1 MTRSAIFVSVS
12 PGERRIAL
20 WRQGVFEG
28 AWIERPAR
36 PDGVGDL
43 VLGRVA
49 AVAPAM
55 AGVFVAMPDAETGFL
70 PESEAKGI
78 DLSEGSILPVR
89 VTRAAQG
96 GKGPRLTAKVPKGT
110 DVSGQAPCLIARG
123 PDAAVRM
130 AEAFPGLAVVT
141 DDAAEAGRLRA
152 ILGLGRVG
160 LVATAFDA
168 EAEEAFA
175 ALAEPEVP
183 LPNGGQL
190 TIQVTRALTAIDVDA
205 GPHAARDANAA
216 RALNQAA
223 LVEAARQIRLRHL
236 AGGILL
242 DAAGMPAKARAALL
256 APFAAALK
264 PDPLASVVGLSGL
277 GFIEV
282 RRARLYPPLHELMTG
297 PLGQGLATLR
307 EAMREARAMPQ
318 ATLALRATPA
328 VIGALQGL
336 PGALEAFAAGAG
348 HPLVLRPD
356 PDAHRPMLED
366 VHG

>member
-1 MTRSAIFVSVS
+1 M
-12 PGERRIAL
+12 
-20 WRQGVFEG
+20 WRQGVLEG
-28 AWIERPAR
+28 AWVERPAR

-43 VLGRVA
+43 VLGRVVS
-49 AVAPAM
+49 VAPAM

-70 PESEAKGI
+70 PESEARDRDI
-78 DLSEGSILPVR
+78 TEGAILAVR

-96 GKGPRLTAKVPKGT
+96 GKGPRLTARVPAGT
-110 DVSGQAPCLIARG
+110 DVSGTAPCLIARG
-123 PDAAVRM
+123 PDAALRM

-152 ILGLGRVG
+152 TLGLGRVG
-160 LVATAFDA
+160 LVASAFDDAA
-168 EAEEAFA
+168 EDDFA

-183 LPNGGQL
+183 LPNGGRL

-205 GPHAARDANAA
+205 GPHAARDASAA

-242 DAAGMPAKARAALL
+242 DAAGMPAKARSALL
-256 APFAAALK
+256 EPFKAALK
-264 PDPLASVVGLSGL
+264 PDPLATVVGLSGL

-282 RRARLYPPLHELMTG
+282 RRARLYPPLHELMNS
-297 PLGQGLATLR
+297 PLGQGLAALR
-307 EAMREARAMPQ
+307 AALREARAMPR
-318 ATLALRATPA
+318 AALALRASPA

-336 PGALEAFAAGAG
+336 PGALEAFAAGTGYA
-348 HPLVLRPD
+348 LALRPD
-356 PDAHRPMLED
+356 PEAHRPRLED
-366 VHG
+366 AHG